1 MFRSFGEFRKVPC
14 PEKNCTIPYCQFSHD
29 PNCVQYDFY
38 SLVEREASKKDLEKE
53 AKCLENWNNNF
64 SKIPDVPLSQK
75 PSILNRSIFEKSM
88 LENSMNDSAIAS
100 ELEISMDEEA
110 VRREHAKWMSRLQAK
125 KQENARKRSN
135 SPDSEKLEQK
145 TKKSNAERV
154 LQSTQK
160 THENV
165 KKSKE
170 LPIQVEV
177 ELWSKAV
184 ENSIQTESQP
194 DLLIDENC
202 ETVSVTLQT
211 YV

>member
-1 MFRSFGEFRKVPC
+1 
-14 PEKNCTIPYCQFSHD
+14 
-29 PNCVQYDFY
+29 
-38 SLVEREASKKDLEKE
+38 
-53 AKCLENWNNNF
+53 
-64 SKIPDVPLSQK
+64 
-75 PSILNRSIFEKSM
+75 M

-184 ENSIQTESQP
+184 ENSNQTESQP

-202 ETVSVTLQT
+202 ETVSVTLKT
-211 YV
+211 